1 LIVREIVEQIVRRTT
16 RGEAVSLCTVVV
28 ARGSTPQQ
36 AGATMLVLQDGQTL
50 GTLGGGC
57 VEAEVRTQALR
68 LLGQRADR
76 LLTFKL
82 DHDYGWDDG
91 LVCGGTMEIAVQ
103 TLAAPDGWLAV
114 QADLSANRETG
125 LDIAVPDESGQI
137 SRFRIPIDPTPTLLI
152 AGAGHVGQALAG
164 LMSKLDF
171 NVVVIDDR
179 PDCATAE
186 RFPSA
191 RRVVG
196 EIETELRGFAI
207 TEHTYVV
214 VVTRGHKH
222 DAQALGAVIES
233 PARYVG
239 LIGSRRKVLQILRE
253 LGERGVARERLA
265 AVHAPI
271 GLAIGAISPAE
282 IAVSIA
288 AELVA
293 VRRGRSGAV
302 IEPMKLRPGLL
313 DQG

>member
-1 LIVREIVEQIVRRTT
+1 VKEIVEQIVRRTS
-16 RGEAVSLCTVVV
+16 RGEVVSLCTVVA

-36 AGATMLVLQDGQTL
+36 AGAAMLVLQDGQTL

-91 LVCGGTMEIAVQ
+91 LVCGGTMDIAVQ
-103 TLAAPDGWLAV
+103 SIAESQRWVELRADLAA
-114 QADLSANRETG
+114 NRATHVEV
-125 LDIAVPDESGQI
+125 AVPDESGQI
-137 SRFRIPIDPTPTLLI
+137 SRFRIPIQPTPTLLI

-164 LMSKLDF
+164 LMAKLDF
-171 NVVVIDDR
+171 EVVVIDDR

-186 RFPSA
+186 RFPTA
-191 RRVVG
+191 RRIIG
-196 EIETELRGFAI
+196 DIEAELRGFPVG
-207 TEHTYVV
+207 EQTYVV

-222 DAQALGAVIES
+222 DTQALGAVIES

-239 LIGSRRKVLQILRE
+239 LIGSKRKVLQILRGLKE
-253 LGERGVARERLA
+253 QGVTDERLGR
-265 AVHAPI
+265 VHAPI
-271 GLAIGAISPAE
+271 GLAIGAVSPGE

-288 AELVA
+288 AELIA
-293 VRRGRSGAV
+293 ERRGKSGEPIA
-302 IEPMKLRPGLL
+302 PMKIASRHLG
-313 DQG
+313 